1 MPLYEAVTDPMRQA
15 DVVRRRRYGVIETCD
30 GRLVRILYRPYPKTA
45 TAFGGR
51 LLGRL
56 SHRLRRGNR
65 CRLYFN
71 EPRSCPGFT
80 ALRYVESTR
89 DADYATFRR
98 ALVALDDVAR
108 LKNADALVCD
118 AANLRIS
125 DRFLARLGWV
135 PHAPMFGHRNFIK
148 RLKS

>member
-1 MPLYEAVTDPMRQA
+1 MPLYETVTDPQLEA
-15 DVVRRRRYGVIETCD
+15 DVVRRRRYGVIETCA
-30 GRLVRILYRPYPKTA
+30 GRLVRIVYRPYPKTA

-71 EPRSCPGFT
+71 EPRSCPGFI
-80 ALRYVESTR
+80 ALRYLESTR
-89 DADYATFRR
+89 DADYATVCR
-98 ALVALDDVAR
+98 ALTALDDVAR

-118 AANLRIS
+118 AANLRIT
-125 DRFLARLGWV
+125 DRSLARRGWV
-135 PHAPMFGHRNFIK
+135 PHAPMVGHRNYIK
-148 RLKS
+148 RLKD